1 MIRNSRLPLRALFVL
16 APVMLLA
23 GQVWAQRGAVTQPR
37 ALDQLTAEAST
48 IVRGHVISARVEP
61 HPQLSNITTV
71 VVSMHVDS
79 TLKGTAGK
87 TLEFRQ
93 YIWDIRDQLD
103 AARYAKGQEM
113 LLLLGPVSEYGLRS
127 PVGLEQGRF
136 RILRDSRGQA
146 TAVNGTG
153 NVGLFESVAQRT
165 KAKRLQLSPRVDAL
179 VTAPPTGPVPL
190 LDLEEAIRSLGRPK

>member
-1 MIRNSRLPLRALFVL
+1 MIRNSRLPLRVLFVL

-79 TLKGTAGK
+79 TLTGTAGK

-103 AARYAKGQEM
+103 AARYAKGQE
-113 LLLLGPVSEYGLRS
+113 LLLMLGPVSRYGLTS

-136 RILRDSRGQA
+136 RIKRDSNGKV
-146 TAVNGTG
+146 TAVNGRG
-153 NVGLFESVAQRT
+153 NQGLFDSIEQRAKSRGLALTSREATLVRQSKGAVAV
-165 KAKRLQLSPRVDAL
+165 S
-179 VTAPPTGPVPL
+179 
-190 LDLEEAIRSLGRPK
+190 DLEDMIRTFARTR